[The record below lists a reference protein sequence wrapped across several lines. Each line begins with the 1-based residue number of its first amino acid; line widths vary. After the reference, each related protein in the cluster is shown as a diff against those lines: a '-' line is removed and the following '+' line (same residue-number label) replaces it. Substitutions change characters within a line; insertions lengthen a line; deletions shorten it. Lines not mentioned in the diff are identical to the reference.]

1 MELLLKINDFEQT
14 MITITA
20 VQIVGF
26 LLLFIWTKNDKERN

>member
-1 MELLLKINDFEQT
+1 MELLLKINSFEQT

-26 LLLFIWTKNDKERN
+26 LLLFIWTRNDEKRN